1 MILPTAAP
9 PISTASVKKY
19 LPNPLI
25 KPIGGSSK
33 SQRWSKYSRRTLN
46 NFCNTFLL
54 PLSSLMWKQVF
65 ILSSMINWSS
75 KDLPFTMRRKSPKE
89 AGASNVNGKSL
100 VDFFPV
106 GASKSSAVMSIVDSM
121 FSVLFPWASADSLAS
136 SSSDRTSSWSL
147 SSSSSS
153 SLLLSSSLLASNS
166 TSSSLSSSLSSP
178 SSASS
183 SSSSL
188 SSSEPASS
196 TPFSISRSLSVL
208 FGKSSTPS
216 GRTIL
221 PSL

>member
-75 KDLPFTMRRKSPKE
+75 KDLPFTIRRKSPKE

-106 GASKSSAVMSIVDSM
+106 GASKSSAVMSIVDLM
-121 FSVLFPWASADSLAS
+121 FSVLFPWASADSLASS

-153 SLLLSSSLLASNS
+153 SLLLSSSLLASTS
-166 TSSSLSSSLSSP
+166 TSSSSLSSSSSSP
-178 SSASS
+178 SSSSS

-196 TPFSISRSLSVL
+196 TPFSISRSL
-208 FGKSSTPS
+208 
-216 GRTIL
+216 
-221 PSL
+221 